1 MTTDTA
7 QVVYPPADPVAD
19 AAALF
24 GAMREPQA
32 QPRDETG
39 KFAPKA
45 APEPVE
51 EEIEAAPVEEA
62 AEIDAEL
69 IDVEE
74 AADEAQ
80 PEGVKM
86 PVSWSKDD
94 AEHWNALPPE
104 AQALIAEREGQRETA
119 VNTKFQE
126 YANARKASEAKI
138 AEANAN
144 RDAYAEA
151 VTTVLGMVTPVEPD
165 PRDYGAGTGNY
176 NREAFDLAVLNYRQ
190 QVATVDSLKQQR
202 DAILSAQQEESQQAE
217 AARFAEMEEIGR
229 PKLLE
234 AVPDI
239 ADKAKAPEALR
250 QIVEY
255 AVSQGI
261 PESVFVENAETI
273 SSAELLLAW
282 KASQYDKM
290 QEAKT
295 RVAPKAKAGAA
306 PPVRPGVSTP
316 RATQQ
321 QVALQ
326 KDLNRLASEGTIE
339 AGAAVFSH
347 FRK

>member
-1 MTTDTA
+1 M
-7 QVVYPPADPVAD
+7 
-19 AAALF
+19 
-24 GAMREPQA
+24 
-32 QPRDETG
+32 QPRDDTG

-62 AEIDAEL
+62 AEIDAEQ
-69 IDVEE
+69 IEGEE
-74 AADEAQ
+74 AAEEAQ
-80 PEGVKM
+80 PEAVKM

-104 AQALIAEREGQRETA
+104 AQTLIAEREGQRETA

-151 VTTVLGMVTPVEPD
+151 VNTVLSMVSPVEPD

-202 DAILSAQQEESQQAE
+202 DAITSAQHEEAQKAE
-217 AARFAEMEEIGR
+217 AARFAELEEIGR
-229 PKLLE
+229 PKLLA

-239 ADKAKAPEALR
+239 ADKAKAGPALSA
-250 QIVEY
+250 IVEY

-261 PESVFVENAETI
+261 PESVFVENADTI

-321 QVALQ
+321 SIALQ
-326 KDLNRLASEGTIE
+326 KDMSRLAETGSIE
-339 AGAAVFSH
+339 DGAAIFRH